1 MGHVLLPFRLHSV
14 FTVHASGGGPVDG
27 PGWGGGGRVLFWL
40 PLEAG
45 LLKRLN
51 LPVAWERAGH
61 SGLELHDVGNVY

>member
-1 MGHVLLPFRLHSV
+1 MGRVLLPFRLHSV
-14 FTVHASGGGPVDG
+14 FTVHASGRG
-27 PGWGGGGRVLFWL
+27 PGRGSGSGWEGWL